1 MISNRYKM
9 ERALVEEIMT
19 QGIKLSNIPCMPVDQ
34 MVDELSEAYCAL
46 INDRNQV
53 KMMPSVML
61 WGAPGVGKSQG
72 VRQIAR
78 DGYIRKL
85 I

>member
-1 MISNRYKM
+1 M
-9 ERALVEEIMT
+9 A
-19 QGIKLSNIPCMPVDQ
+19 QDIKLTNIPCMPVGK
-34 MVDELSEAYCAL
+34 MVDELSEAYCTL
-46 INDRNQV
+46 INDGNQV

-61 WGAPGVGKSQG
+61 WGAPSVDKSQG

>member
-1 MISNRYKM
+1 M